1 MQRDNNIF
9 EHDYIIEALEMFAA
23 DLKTAKLLSSIIDK
37 HACIL
42 TAFMQGQ
49 VLAAEKQTAHK
60 IIYICDD
67 LIGSGYDDEVGMLEY
82 TKTKIKETFKLEI

>member
-9 EHDYIIEALEMFAA
+9 EHDYIIEALEMFAS
-23 DLKTAKLLSSIIDK
+23 DLQAAKLLSSIIDK
-37 HACIL
+37 HACII

-49 VLAAEKQTAHK
+49 VLSAEKQTAHK

-67 LIGSGYDDEVGMLEY
+67 LIGSGHDDVGILEY
-82 TKTKIKETFKLEI
+82 TKTKIRETFKLEI